1 MRKST
6 ENLEAFPA
14 FFCLF
19 KVGLPS
25 DETEDP
31 GRGGQTNYTA

>member
-1 MRKST
+1 M

-14 FFCLF
+14 FFCVF

-25 DETEDP
+25 DESKEPD
-31 GRGGQTNYTA
+31 RSGQTNHTA